1 MRNEQ
6 FQLGKLIAGKVGDFG
21 EDVVAMIRLLFPL
34 LLAAS
39 LPLSAAYPPFIKG
52 ARVETYAEVEDVAL
66 KVWIVGESEEGVR
79 KPAVVL
85 FFGGSWRFGSPDSL
99 QRHARYLAGKGMIC
113 LLADY
118 RVLNRN
124 PIKIAD
130 CVADARAAVS
140 WTRQNAER
148 LGIDP
153 DRIAA
158 GGASAG
164 GHLAAC
170 TALSPAGKEPQEAAA
185 SRPNALL
192 LFNPPL
198 VMAPFEGDTFAFTNR
213 VDRRFFGA
221 EPKALSPIHNLS
233 ETAPPTWIA
242 HGTSDKLVPIT
253 TAKAFE
259 SEMKELGLKCEL
271 LEAPRMSHA
280 FHYRDPWF
288 SKVMSGAEMF
298 LRGLGWLKE

>member
-1 MRNEQ
+1 MN
-6 FQLGKLIAGKVGDFG
+6 LIS
-21 EDVVAMIRLLFPL
+21 LFW
-34 LLAAS
+34 LLALS
-39 LPLSAAYPPFIKG
+39 LPLCAAYPPQIKD

-66 KVWIVGESEEGVR
+66 RVWIVGESEEGVK
-79 KPAVVL
+79 KPAVVF

-130 CVADARAAVS
+130 CVADAKAAMA
-140 WTRQNAER
+140 WTRRNAER

-153 DRIAA
+153 GRIAA

-170 TALSPAGKEPQEAAA
+170 TALSPAGKGQEDGDEV
-185 SRPNALL
+185 RPNALL

-198 VMAPFEGDTFAFTNR
+198 VMAPFEGETFAFTNR
-213 VDRRFFGA
+213 FDDRFFGA
-221 EPKALSPIHNLS
+221 EAETLSPIHHLS
-233 ETAPPTWIA
+233 KAAPPTWIT
-242 HGTSDKLVPIT
+242 HGSLDALVPIA
-253 TAKAFE
+253 TAKAFAD
-259 SEMKELGLKCEL
+259 EMKKLGVQCEL
-271 LEAPRMSHA
+271 LEAPRMPHA

-288 SKVMSGAEMF
+288 TKTMFGAEMF
-298 LRGLGWLKE
+298 LRGLGWLKD